1 MHAPHPGTRA
11 PPATR
16 PETTGTVI
24 RHAEKGDPLS
34 TIQRLGRSSEV
45 GLLLFIAISWAVY
58 TIVGQGFLGAFNM
71 FTLSQMAASYAVIGF
86 AQLVVLAIG
95 RMNMAVGA
103 VGVIVAMFTG
113 WLVSS
118 VNFPIVV
125 GCLIGVVLGTAA
137 GALMGWL
144 VLVTKLDSF
153 IVTIAML
160 SIFTGTMLVLS
171 HATPINLPPAMP
183 ALAIRAAGLP
193 ILSVLVIPAVL
204 IAAVLWLLYN
214 RSSLGWKMLAVGAN
228 ERAAIASGVQVR
240 RVVLCAFALSGL
252 LCAVAGLM
260 ETVRFGAALPNLGA
274 DWILPAFVIPV
285 LGGSAMRGGSVSIVG
300 TLLGAVFLMSIGVGM
315 VSMNLPTYWTP
326 AAQGVVL
333 LAAVVLDEWRR
344 RSQHTVRAAG
354 PSVENPAR
362 TRVEEAIDA

>member
-1 MHAPHPGTRA
+1 
-11 PPATR
+11 
-16 PETTGTVI
+16 
-24 RHAEKGDPLS
+24 
-34 TIQRLGRSSEV
+34 
-45 GLLLFIAISWAVY
+45 
-58 TIVGQGFLGAFNM
+58 
-71 FTLSQMAASYAVIGF
+71 VIGF
-86 AQLVVLAIG
+86 AQLVVLATG

-118 VNFPIVV
+118 VHLPIVL
-125 GCLIGVVLGTAA
+125 GCLIGIVLGVAA
-137 GALMGWL
+137 STLMGWL
-144 VLVTKLDSF
+144 VLATKLNSF
-153 IVTIAML
+153 IVTVAML
-160 SIFTGTMLVLS
+160 SIFTGGMLVLS
-171 HATPINLPPAMP
+171 RATPISLPPAMP
-183 ALAIRAAGLP
+183 ALALQAVLVP
-193 ILSVLVIPAVL
+193 ILSVLVLPALV
-204 IAAVLWLLYN
+204 IAVGLWLLYS
-214 RSSLGWKMLAVGAN
+214 RTSMGWKMLAVGAN

-260 ETVRFGAALPNLGA
+260 ETVRFGAALPNLGE

-333 LAAVVLDEWRR
+333 LAAVVLDERRR
-344 RSQHTVRAAG
+344 RSQHRRRATR
-354 PSVENPAR
+354 PSAEQSAQNKIGKPV
-362 TRVEEAIDA
+362 DA

>member
-1 MHAPHPGTRA
+1 
-11 PPATR
+11 
-16 PETTGTVI
+16 V
-24 RHAEKGDPLS
+24 S
-34 TIQRLGRSSEV
+34 TIQRVGRSSEV
-45 GLLLFIAISWAVY
+45 SLLLLIAASWAVY
-58 TIVGQGFLGAFNM
+58 GVLGDGFLGSFNL
-71 FTLSQMAASYAVIGF
+71 FTLSQLAASYAVIGF
-86 AQLVVLAIG
+86 AQLVVLATG

-118 VNFPIVV
+118 VELPIIV
-125 GCLIGVVLGTAA
+125 GCLLGILLGTLA

-160 SIFTGTMLVLS
+160 SIFTGTMYVLTK
-171 HATPINLPPAMP
+171 ATPINLPPAMP
-183 ALAIRAAGLP
+183 ELGIRAVGLS
-193 ILSVLVIPAVL
+193 ILSVLVVPALL
-204 IAAVLWLLYN
+204 IAVVLWFLYN
-214 RSSLGWKMLAVGAN
+214 RTSMGWKMLAVGAN
-228 ERAAIASGVQVR
+228 EKAASASGVRVP
-240 RVVLCAFALSGL
+240 RVVIGAFALSGL

-260 ETVRFGAALPNLGA
+260 ETVRFGAALPNLGE

-285 LGGSAMRGGSVSIVG
+285 LGGTALRGGSVSIVG

-333 LAAVVLDEWRR
+333 LAAVVWDEQRR
-344 RSQHTVRAAG
+344 RRRHKIRPQAPDGKISGRK
-354 PSVENPAR
+354 R
-362 TRVEEAIDA
+362 LEEIVDA